1 MNEKIIFLLR
11 SVAECLEICVAD
23 ELEEEKTKKY
33 LNKKTTNRYDTY
45 ASLVIQ
51 CTCHIHF
58 FAVVLPHE
66 YIEKLPKTPSY
77 MFYGFV

>member
-1 MNEKIIFLLR
+1 MKEKIIFLLR

-51 CTCHIHF
+51 CTCHKWKKCGIAF
-58 FAVVLPHE
+58 LV
-66 YIEKLPKTPSY
+66 TQNGS
-77 MFYGFV
+77 

>member
-33 LNKKTTNRYDTY
+33 LNKKTTNRYATY
-45 ASLVIQ
+45 ASLVN
-51 CTCHIHF
+51 
-58 FAVVLPHE
+58 LPQM
-66 YIEKLPKTPSY
+66 EKMWHRFSSNSERELNCSPR
-77 MFYGFV
+77 